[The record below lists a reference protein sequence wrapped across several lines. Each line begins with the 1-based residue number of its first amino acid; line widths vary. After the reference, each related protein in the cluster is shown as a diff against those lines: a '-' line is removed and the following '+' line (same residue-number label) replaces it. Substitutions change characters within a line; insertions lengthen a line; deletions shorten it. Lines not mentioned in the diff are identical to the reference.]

1 MHDAG
6 ARGAAH
12 VVASVEAASTE
23 QAAIERGKKHG
34 DPRWAAGIRKLPKMK
49 TTSARSAV
57 ESPPAVLKDL
67 LEGLLEELQ
76 GRYTLHKEG
85 QG

>member
-1 MHDAG
+1 M
-6 ARGAAH
+6 
-12 VVASVEAASTE
+12 
-23 QAAIERGKKHG
+23 KKHG